1 MQYIKLV
8 WIYNA
13 KDTLMTMISVS
24 KTEAHPSVDINPL
37 IFPSAYRD
45 TMSP

>member
-13 KDTLMTMISVS
+13 KDTLMTVS
-24 KTEAHPSVDINPL
+24 KTKAHPSVDINPL
-37 IFPSAYRD
+37 IFPSAYRE